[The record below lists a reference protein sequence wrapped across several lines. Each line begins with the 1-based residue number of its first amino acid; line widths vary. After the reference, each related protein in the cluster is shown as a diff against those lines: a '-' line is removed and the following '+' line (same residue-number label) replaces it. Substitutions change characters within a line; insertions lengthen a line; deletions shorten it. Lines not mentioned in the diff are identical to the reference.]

1 MSKKKL
7 RDFISGLEVQVT
19 QEEIE
24 AIQVFAKQLVED
36 YGYSKQQITTHPQFR
51 VKSTPSDNKGRY
63 PVDIAVFHTAHK
75 KEDEVYIIVECKNK
89 NRREGRSQLEDYLR
103 LSKANFGVWFNGYER
118 LFLRKL
124 EGGGKVSFK
133 EIPNIPKADQRIE
146 DIGQFKRKDL
156 KPTHHFKTIFKSIR
170 NHLAANVVGATR
182 DEVLVQQLIHLIFCK
197 IYDEKFPE
205 NILQFRVGVDES
217 PKAVQIRILELF
229 QKVQQ
234 NQKDV
239 FNVEDQII
247 LDKNSIAYVVGELQ
261 NYSLID
267 SERDVIVDAFETF
280 IGHSLKGSQG
290 QFFTPRNVIQMIV
303 EILNPDENDQ
313 IIDPACGSVVGGFA
327 TAVNR

>member
-36 YGYSKQQITTHPQFR
+36 YGYSKQQIRLRPKFR

-63 PVDIAVFHTAHK
+63 PVDIAVFHTAHE

-103 LSKANFGVWFNGYER
+103 LSKANLGVWFNGYER

-197 IYDEKFPE
+197 IYDEKLTSPE
-205 NILQFRVGVDES
+205 NILQFRV
-217 PKAVQIRILELF
+217 
-229 QKVQQ
+229 
-234 NQKDV
+234 
-239 FNVEDQII
+239 
-247 LDKNSIAYVVGELQ
+247 
-261 NYSLID
+261 
-267 SERDVIVDAFETF
+267 
-280 IGHSLKGSQG
+280 
-290 QFFTPRNVIQMIV
+290 
-303 EILNPDENDQ
+303 
-313 IIDPACGSVVGGFA
+313 VGGEAAKSSSDSDFG
-327 TAVNR
+327 TFPKSSTKSKRCSNNFR